1 MVRGEQMYRVFG
13 GATTVFLAIGFVVV
27 MEFGPVWGSDFAV
40 AASDGLVEAMGN
52 L

>member
-1 MVRGEQMYRVFG
+1 MYRVFG

-27 MEFGPVWGSDFAV
+27 MEFEPFFGSDFA
-40 AASDGLVEAMGN
+40 AAESDGWVEAMGN